1 MVMGLHSRKHSRNV
15 STATAQIPPAPVEH
29 YQIIAYLRRKP
40 GLSKAQFYEHWG
52 TIHAKKVAPW
62 AEKIGAISY
71 RQVHTS
77 GIVIPNSGSSALD
90 TDPLSTAELIQPVKF
105 DGIATWEVPS
115 LEKFMEAL
123 EDPYYKDVIAPDEH
137 NILDKEGLG
146 AGIVATFTGKM
157 ITVVDGGKS
166 LVDNAEKDEY
176 KAWNT
181 LMKRKDLIDFQD
193 APDM

>member
-1 MVMGLHSRKHSRNV
+1 M
-15 STATAQIPPAPVEH
+15 
-29 YQIIAYLRRKP
+29 
-40 GLSKAQFYEHWG
+40 
-52 TIHAKKVAPW
+52 
-62 AEKIGAISY
+62 
-71 RQVHTS
+71 
-77 GIVIPNSGSSALD
+77 D